1 MADVDGGL
9 VARNLVKLGVDLR
22 LGNRVERG
30 CRLVEDDERRIF
42 VERTGDGDLLRLA
55 AGNLHTLVGKVLV
68 ELGVQPLGQ
77 PLQPLAKASVNQRLL
92 HPLAVIVGR
101 ARHVLAQRLGEQLE
115 VLEHH
120 REDVHVLAVVVFA
133 DVDAV

>member
-30 CRLVEDDERRIF
+30 CRLVEDDERRVF
-42 VERTGDGDLLRLA
+42 VQCPGDGNLLRLA
-55 AGNLHTLVGKVLV
+55 AGNLHALVGKILV

-77 PLQPLAKASVNQRLL
+77 PLQPLAKAGVNQRLL

>member
-9 VARNLVKLGVDLR
+9 VARNLVKLGVDFR
-22 LGNRVERG
+22 LGDRVERG

-42 VERTGDGDLLRLA
+42 VERAGNGDLLRLA

-77 PLQPLAKASVNQRLL
+77 PLQPLAKTGVNQRLF

-120 REDVHVLAVVVFA
+120 REDVHVFAVVVLA